1 MSFVELRLR
10 DDIES
15 GAEGGPGFK
24 TTVTTLA
31 SGHEQRNIDWE
42 FERGEWDL
50 SYGIQTKNDYRE
62 VLSFFR
68 ARRGRAI
75 GFRFK
80 DWADYRLF
88 RGEQFAAGDG
98 VSTKFQLYKW
108 YGGFNLSDSYRRPIQ
123 KPVDGTVSIFVND
136 VLDAGAVVDP
146 ITGVVTLSSPAGGA
160 SVISAEGEFDVP
172 VRFGL
177 DRMSA
182 VLNWEDAAALPNIPI
197 LELRQP
203 FGSLV

>member
-1 MSFVELRLR
+1 MSFVEERLR

-24 TTVTTLA
+24 TTVTTLS

-42 FERGEWDL
+42 YDRGEWDL
-50 SYGIQTKNDYRE
+50 SYGIQTKNDYRV
-62 VLSFFR
+62 VLAFFR

-80 DWADYRLF
+80 DWADYRVF
-88 RGEQFAAGDG
+88 QTEQFAEGDG
-98 VSTKFQLYKW
+98 STLKFQLYKW
-108 YGGFNLSDSYRRPIQ
+108 YGGFNTGYRRAIQ
-123 KPVDGTVSIFVND
+123 KPVDGTFTIYVDD
-136 VLDAGAVVDP
+136 VEDTDATIDP
-146 ITGVVTLSSPAGGA
+146 ATGVITFLSAPGNGD
-160 SVISAEGEFDVP
+160 VISAAGEFDVP
-172 VRFGL
+172 VRLAL

-182 VLNWEDAAALPNIPI
+182 SIEWVDAASLPNIPI
-197 LELRQP
+197 IELRQP